1 MTLYRSLGN
10 SIGTAEAVSLA
21 HRLAAW
27 HDAMVVHQR
36 RAAGSTESCEID
48 CPHGE
53 AESLWLEALEAY
65 GERAYQLA
73 FLRNRGM
80 RAAPVRHYRSAE
92 AEVS

>member
-10 SIGTAEAVSLA
+10 RIGTAEAVNLA
-21 HRLAAW
+21 HRLAVW

-36 RAAGSTESCEID
+36 RAATESCEID
-48 CPHGE
+48 CPHRE
-53 AESLWLEALEAY
+53 AESLWLEALETY

-92 AEVS
+92 TEVA